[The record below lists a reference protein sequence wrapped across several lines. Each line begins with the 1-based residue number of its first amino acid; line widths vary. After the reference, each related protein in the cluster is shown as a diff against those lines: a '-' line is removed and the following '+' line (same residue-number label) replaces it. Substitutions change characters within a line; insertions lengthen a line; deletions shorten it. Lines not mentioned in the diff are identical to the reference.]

1 MDPLLSQ
8 KQAARIVGL
17 SVRTLER
24 HRLAGTG
31 PRYARL
37 GRLIRYQESDLAE
50 WVRNSLRASTSQHGA
65 PAAGR
70 ANTSDANPQVPVFP
84 YGVTR

>member
-1 MDPLLSQ
+1 MDTLINP
-8 KQAARIVGL
+8 KHAARLLGI

-37 GRLIRYQESDLAE
+37 GRLIRYRQNDLTE
-50 WVRNSLRASTSQHGA
+50 WVDQNVRNSTSENVAARPSGNGGPQCRGA
-65 PAAGR
+65 
-70 ANTSDANPQVPVFP
+70 
-84 YGVTR
+84 

>member
-1 MDPLLSQ
+1 MDALLSQ
-8 KQAARIVGL
+8 KQAARIVGI

-37 GRLIRYQESDLAE
+37 GRLIRYRECDLAE
-50 WVRNSLRASTSQHGA
+50 WVHDSLRTSTSTSR
-65 PAAGR
+65 PAALKSEFGGK
-70 ANTSDANPQVPVFP
+70 S
-84 YGVTR
+84 

>member
-37 GRLIRYQESDLAE
+37 GRMIRYRECDLAE
-50 WVRNSLRASTSQHGA
+50 WVYVSLRTSTSQPGA
-65 PAAGR
+65 AAPR
-70 ANTSDANPQVPVFP
+70 RSNAHQEDAS
-84 YGVTR
+84 

>member
-50 WVRNSLRASTSQHGA
+50 WVRNSLRTSTSQPGA

-70 ANTSDANPQVPVFP
+70 ANTSDANLRGASPP

>member
-1 MDPLLSQ
+1 MICLLTQ
-8 KQAARIVGL
+8 KSAAKLLGI

-37 GRLIRYQESDLAE
+37 GRLIRYQECDLAE
-50 WVRNSLRASTSQHGA
+50 WVRASLRTSTSQPEA
-65 PAAGR
+65 LDGR
-70 ANTSDANPQVPVFP
+70 
-84 YGVTR
+84 